1 MKSKSGQIEELIYNV
16 EANGNK
22 RWISQSGEYPMLT
35 TVYATPGGASDYEI
49 MFVSPMRG
57 TVQLK
62 GVVKRAPDNIGDS
75 TFGDWCKA

>member
-1 MKSKSGQIEELIYNV
+1 
-16 EANGNK
+16 
-22 RWISQSGEYPMLT
+22 MLT

-75 TFGDWCKA
+75 TFGDGVKLNILKNSRVIWSGSIDNIISRVYCTVCYS